1 MLSPRLS
8 STWPFRSFWTARR
21 DQNPVNVE
29 VFDPAFWPQLRCR
42 QQDSI
47 SFNFQLLRK
56 AMLEEPF
63 GPLLIVL
70 FRNVGPKAGQKPR
83 SAPTMIRKRELVKRI
98 CPRVPTSRII
108 AFLLLEV
115 GFLSNL

>member
-1 MLSPRLS
+1 
-8 STWPFRSFWTARR
+8 
-21 DQNPVNVE
+21 
-29 VFDPAFWPQLRCR
+29 
-42 QQDSI
+42 
-47 SFNFQLLRK
+47 
-56 AMLEEPF
+56 MLEEPF